1 MSNGFNKQTIIG
13 NLARDAELKYTSS
26 GKPVSNFR
34 VIANTGYSEHKHVE
48 GFNVVLWGALAEKL
62 AGYLTKGKPVLVEG
76 ETRTRK
82 YQGQDGQDRYVTE
95 VVVGFGG
102 TVLLLNGNPQ
112 GASGSNCDGKPQS
125 ASANDELPAEEEEI
139 PF

>member
-1 MSNGFNKQTIIG
+1 MSRGFNKQILIG
-13 NLARDAELKYTSS
+13 HLARDAELKYTSS
-26 GKPVSNFR
+26 GRPVAQFR
-34 VIANTGYSEHKHVE
+34 VIANTGYSKYTHTE
-48 GFNVVLWGALAEKL
+48 GFNVVVWGQLAEKL

-82 YQGQDGQDRYVTE
+82 YQDKEGQDRYVTE

-102 TVLLLNGNPQ
+102 TVVLLGGGNGGP
-112 GASGSNCDGKPQS
+112 
-125 ASANDELPAEEEEI
+125 PAEGDAGNGESELEEDKDI